1 MEKLAV
7 SVVEAARLI
16 SVSKSTAYALI
27 EQGLLPAVRVGEKR
41 LIVPVKSLQAWLE
54 QQCQNEN
61 VNNPE
66 AKSEAVK

>member
-7 SVVEAARLI
+7 SVTEAARLL

-41 LIVPVKSLQAWLE
+41 LIVPVKALEDWLE
-54 QQCQNEN
+54 KQSTRASND
-61 VNNPE
+61 
-66 AKSEAVK
+66 